1 MSVRHGE
8 SGPRAGNPL
17 GPPPAV
23 APAVPVPTSTPAPA
37 GTPPDLVPLWLALKE
52 VRDPELPISVVDLG
66 LVYAIRRDAG
76 RVEVDLT
83 FTATACPCM
92 AFIRQD
98 IEERLLLEPGVE
110 DVVIHVVW
118 DPPWTRAR
126 MTEEGMAILRQ
137 YGVAA

>member
-1 MSVRHGE
+1 MSVTDGGAGR
-8 SGPRAGNPL
+8 RAGNPL
-17 GPPPAV
+17 GPPPAL
-23 APAVPVPTSTPAPA
+23 APVRTSTPAPE
-37 GTPPDLVPLWLALKE
+37 GTAPDVAPLWLALKE

-98 IEERLLLEPGVE
+98 IEERLLLEDGVE

-126 MTEEGMAILRQ
+126 MTEEGRSILRQ